1 MKPGELVAGRYTLIR
16 FLGRGGFGEVW
27 AADDRT
33 LGVPRAMKF
42 LIGPALRRPDLRARF
57 LTEARIANAFVHPNL
72 VQVHDV
78 LSLEGDDLVLV
89 MELLEGRTLGK
100 RLEDGVPLSLREA
113 NGALGPILSATIAI
127 HERGIVHRD
136 IKPENIFLAETTF
149 GLLMPKL
156 LDFGVAKI
164 TTHDPSTGLT
174 STGAPLGTPCYMAP
188 EQAFG
193 EKDVDARADVF
204 ALGVV
209 LYECF
214 TGARPVEA
222 ANLGQYI
229 KQLGRTAVVPLR
241 ELAPEL
247 PEEVAAI
254 VMRMLSVDRG
264 ERPALGAVMA
274 ALSSRETPP
283 PPAPRAASPPTA
295 LVRAAALEDTHAA
308 PTRRRPL
315 ETLDDRTEHPTPG
328 TSSAPPPPVRSS
340 QGWMIGVVGG
350 LVLAILSAVATIAVD
365 PATRWF
371 GH

>member
-1 MKPGELVAGRYTLIR
+1 MKPGELVAGRYVLSR

-113 NGALGPILSATIAI
+113 NGALGPILSATMAI

-164 TTHDPSTGLT
+164 TTHDPATGLT

-222 ANLGQYI
+222 TNLGQYI
-229 KQLGRTAVVPLR
+229 KQLGRTAVVPPPR
-241 ELAPEL
+241 AR
-247 PEEVAAI
+247 ARAS
-254 VMRMLSVDRG
+254 RRGRRDRDAD
-264 ERPALGAVMA
+264 ALGGSRRATGARRRHGRALPPRDA
-274 ALSSRETPP
+274 ATTCPPRGVSSDR
-283 PPAPRAASPPTA
+283 AGPRGGAGGHPRGPDSK
-295 LVRAAALEDTHAA
+295 AAA
-308 PTRRRPL
+308 R
-315 ETLDDRTEHPTPG
+315 
-328 TSSAPPPPVRSS
+328 
-340 QGWMIGVVGG
+340 
-350 LVLAILSAVATIAVD
+350 D
-365 PATRWF
+365 PR
-371 GH
+371 